1 MSEDLPELADTLP
14 GAQRWCR
21 QALERF
27 DAADH
32 AGTVQSLVGLLE
44 AAGGLD
50 VGNTVRGHLERVGA
64 SRPPLG
70 HADDAHRALLA
81 AARELYLAAEQD
93 LRQALGRAGLTAA
106 GAGDQDDDAA
116 VRRDE
121 RAAFAQRVLTARRDA
136 VEAVLLALA
145 GSGEDEAL
153 TA

>member
-1 MSEDLPELADTLP
+1 MSEDLPELADALP
-14 GAQRWCR
+14 GAQRWFR
-21 QALERF
+21 QALQRL

-50 VGNTVRGHLERVGA
+50 VGNTVRCHLERVGA
-64 SRPPLG
+64 FRPPLG
-70 HADDAHRALLA
+70 EADDARCALMA
-81 AARELYLAAEQD
+81 AARELFLASEQD

-106 GAGDQDDDAA
+106 GCADPDDDAV

-136 VEAVLLALA
+136 VEAVLRTLA
-145 GSGEDEAL
+145 GSGEAEAIS
-153 TA
+153 A

>member
-1 MSEDLPELADTLP
+1 MSEDLPELADALP

-50 VGNTVRGHLERVGA
+50 VGNTVRSHLERVGA

-70 HADDAHRALLA
+70 LADDARRSLLS

-106 GAGDQDDDAA
+106 GAGDQDDAA

-136 VEAVLLALA
+136 VEAVLRALA
-145 GSGEDEAL
+145 GSGDDEAL
-153 TA
+153 SA